1 MRVPRDYETQEP
13 ALSLG
18 EMLNV
23 GKIELSRIS
32 NKRVEI
38 DFDGGTM
45 TSDAGALFIREVE
58 RQIGIMKVV
67 SGCIK
72 DRRDQRYVRQA
83 MESVIKQRVTQISC
97 GYEDANDSNTLRNDP
112 AIKMVADREPVSGEP
127 LASQPTVSRVENSI
141 RRKDL
146 VRIGYALVDYFIAS
160 YEEEPQI
167 IVLDFDDTEDA
178 VHGAQQMSLFNAY
191 HDEYCYQPLHV
202 YEGLSGKL
210 ITTILRPGK
219 RTTSK
224 EVVTVLK
231 RLIPRLRSV
240 WKDTHIVFRGD
251 SHFSGPETLE
261 WLEDKGILYVIGQSK
276 NKVLEKLI
284 QKKLEEARTLYNET
298 KQKVRLFD
306 TFEYKAGSWDKA
318 RRIVGKVEI
327 SQKGENLRFIVSNI
341 EDAQPQQLYDVIY
354 CARGNMENNI
364 KDHKLFL
371 KSDRTSCHTFEANQF
386 RLFLHSVAYILMYA
400 LRDNVLKGTEFASA
414 QFDTIRLRVLKIG
427 AQVRELKTRIK
438 LHFPTAYPLKS
449 LLQKIGGIFKELR
462 LSINTT
468 T

>member
-1 MRVPRDYETQEP
+1 MRVPRDYQITEP

-18 EMLNV
+18 DMLN
-23 GKIELSRIS
+23 GNKIELSKIS

-38 DFDGGTM
+38 DFDGGRI

-58 RQIGIMKVV
+58 RQTGIMKAIA
-67 SGCIK
+67 GCIEDK
-72 DRRDQRYVRQA
+72 RDQRYVRQE
-83 MESVIKQRVTQISC
+83 METVIRQRVTQISC
-97 GYEDANDSNTLRNDP
+97 GYEDANDCNTLRNDP
-112 AIKMVADREPVSGEP
+112 AIKMAAERDPVSGEP

-141 RRKDL
+141 SRKDL
-146 VRIGYALVDYFIAS
+146 VRIGYALADHFIAS
-160 YEEEPQI
+160 YEKEPQI

-178 VHGAQQMSLFNAY
+178 VHGAQQLSLFNAY
-191 HDEYCYQPLHV
+191 YDGYCYQPLHV

-224 EVVTVLK
+224 EVVAVLK
-231 RLIPRLRSV
+231 RLIPRLRLV
-240 WKDTHIVFRGD
+240 WKDTIIMFRGD
-251 SHFSGPETLE
+251 SHFSGPETLQ
-261 WLEDKGILYVIGQSK
+261 WLEDNDILYVIGQSK
-276 NKVLEKLI
+276 NKVLEKLT
-284 QKKLEEARTLYNET
+284 QEKLEEARKLYKET

-306 TFEYKAGSWDKA
+306 SFEYKANSWEKA
-318 RRIVGKVEI
+318 RKIVAKVEI
-327 SQKGENLRFIVSNI
+327 TKKGENLRYIVSNV

-364 KDHKLFL
+364 KDHKISL
-371 KSDRTSCHTFEANQF
+371 KSDRTSCHRFEANQF
-386 RLFLHSVAYILMYA
+386 RLFLHSASYILMYD

-438 LHFPTAYPLKS
+438 LHFPTAYPLKA
-449 LLQKIGGIFKELR
+449 LLQKIGSIFKGVR

-468 T
+468 